1 MPAASVTLKLRQGD
15 IDRLEKKLFKA
26 VELVS
31 TKRARNAILGPG
43 ATIVAKV
50 VQRETP
56 IGKRKETP
64 RRTKGGRM
72 VYVRGN
78 LRKSVRWLRKLKRG
92 RKITIGPLYNR
103 NGGNVR
109 GKNKRTADGYYAHM
123 VFGSAR
129 GFRSN
134 VAIKGLNKSRAR
146 ALAAIERRMTV
157 EMRKAGRKL
166 FR

>member
-1 MPAASVTLKLRQGD
+1 MPNAVTLKLRPGD
-15 IDRLEKKLFKA
+15 IERLEKKLFKV
-26 VELVS
+26 VEEVS
-31 TKRARNAILGPG
+31 TKRSRNAILGPG
-43 ATIVAKV
+43 ATV
-50 VQRETP
+50 VSKAIQRETP

-64 RRTKGGRM
+64 RRTKGGRV

-123 VFGSAR
+123 VFGSAFN
-129 GFRSN
+129 FRQK

-146 ALAAIERRMTV
+146 ALAVIERRMTV
-157 EMRKAGRKL
+157 EIRKVGRKL